1 MTEKD
6 WYSNKDLF
14 EMLQEIKVQVQ
25 TMIRVAKEYND
36 LRQSL
41 NDCIRRVTAIE
52 ERSIG
57 RYTLGKGIRDWGGW
71 FVGLLAFLVSLFLN
85 LK

>member
-14 EMLQEIKVQVQ
+14 EMLQEIKAQVQ
-25 TMIRVAKEYND
+25 TMIRVAKEYNG

-41 NDCIRRVTAIE
+41 NDCIRRVTAME
-52 ERSIG
+52 ERAVG
-57 RYTLGKGIRDWGGW
+57 RYTVGKAIREWGGW
-71 FVGLLAFLVSLFLN
+71 FVALLAFLISLY
-85 LK
+85 KGG